1 MSELHLIKRKPWRS
15 IPFSVWDE
23 PDLLD
28 ALPKIHQV
36 SWEERQET
44 LHRFSYAVSKEN
56 FFIEKRVRGVTKPGE
71 TPSYY
76 RESSKRDVLQ
86 FFQASYTV
94 RKNFPEWKQNLLNPT
109 DKAQFEPGSVLE
121 NSGIVFAL
129 ALLDKCNVINL
140 DPVKPFVIYEQTDE
154 DFQLIDAKVTV
165 DKFMEMVPLWN
176 RLGRPELFDSDLME
190 KLSDLDFKNLES
202 IGKDKKLTSG
212 NSDCWDIIPEKV
224 LNEHIDELLRWGLSI
239 PISHHEGSIFKFDP
253 HKLLISTSL
262 AMALEPEGLDILE
275 CIRELFPHDSE
286 LIPDIINDYH
296 YKVQTIQKDAEYISF
311 RISMQKVALE
321 LKEAMQLRDEEV
333 YGRDSENAPAH
344 GGSCD
349 LYHRGALKQIE
360 NYPELFDKWKKCD
373 RMKPIYHALVA
384 PAIRKKLGIVWN
396 L

>member
-1 MSELHLIKRKPWRS
+1 MK
-15 IPFSVWDE
+15 
-23 PDLLD
+23 
-28 ALPKIHQV
+28 
-36 SWEERQET
+36 QEI
-44 LHRFSYAVSKEN
+44 LHRFSQTVFKEN

-71 TPSYY
+71 APSYY
-76 RESSKRDVLQ
+76 RESSKRDVSKV
-86 FFQASYTV
+86 FQASYTV
-94 RKNFPEWKQNLLNPT
+94 RKNFPEWKKYLLNPT
-109 DKAQFEPGSVLE
+109 DKAQFEPGSVLD
-121 NSGIVFAL
+121 NCGIVFAL
-129 ALLDKCNVINL
+129 ALLDKCNAVNF
-140 DPVKPFVIYEQTDE
+140 DPARPFVIYEQTDK

-202 IGKDKKLTSG
+202 ISRDIFSTSG

-253 HKLLISTSL
+253 HKLLTSTSF
-262 AMALEPEGLDILE
+262 AMALEPEGFDILE
-275 CIRELFPHDSE
+275 CIRELFHHDSE
-286 LIPDIINDYH
+286 LIPDIIDDYH
-296 YKVQTIQKDAEYISF
+296 YKVQTIQKDALYIRF
-311 RISMQKVALE
+311 HIMMQEFGLE
-321 LKEAMQLRDEEV
+321 PKKEAMQLRDEEV
-333 YGRDSENAPAH
+333 YGRDTENVT
-344 GGSCD
+344 GRRGSCD